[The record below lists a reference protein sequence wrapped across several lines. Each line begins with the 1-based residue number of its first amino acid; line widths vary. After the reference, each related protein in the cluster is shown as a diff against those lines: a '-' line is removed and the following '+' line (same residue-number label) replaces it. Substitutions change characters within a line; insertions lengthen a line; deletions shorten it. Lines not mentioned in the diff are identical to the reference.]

1 MKQSGTHCILKQGSS
16 FFPMGY
22 NNDIKNKNSSLP
34 IYGHFLYINIV
45 WENIIAEPILIAK
58 EITE

>member
-1 MKQSGTHCILKQGSS
+1 
-16 FFPMGY
+16 MGY

-45 WENIIAEPILIAK
+45 WENIIAEPILIVK